1 MKHYT
6 LEEHHIFCVESG
18 IPNREV
24 WHEVANLGWMP
35 EGIYHNPDQSFT
47 PKFKARQK
55 KYNLTPKYKAAK
67 KETDRKYQ
75 STSEYKAKKKE
86 WNKRRYRSNKK

>member
-18 IPNREV
+18 IPNGEV

-35 EGIYHNPDQSFT
+35 EGIYHNPDQSFN
-47 PKFKARQK
+47 PKFKAYQK
-55 KYNLTPKYKAAK
+55 AYYSSPEAKAK
-67 KETDRKYQ
+67 KKKH
-75 STSEYKAKKKE
+75 EYKAKKKE